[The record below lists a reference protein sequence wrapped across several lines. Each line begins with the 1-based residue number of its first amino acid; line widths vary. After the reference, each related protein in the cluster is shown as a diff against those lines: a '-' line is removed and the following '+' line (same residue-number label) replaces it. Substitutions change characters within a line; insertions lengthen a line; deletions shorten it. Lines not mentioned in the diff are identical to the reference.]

1 VHPNKAFAWPDQE
14 QLLAFITETVV
25 GHIFAST
32 TDGLMVAHA
41 PVIVAAP
48 DRLRFHLAKPNRL
61 VKHLDGASA
70 VISFMGTNAYQ
81 SADWYEAKDQV
92 PTWLYRAMEVEGI
105 VRQMDQEGLIAQ
117 VDALSA
123 QMEERLLPKKPW
135 TREKMPEGK
144 FASILP
150 FITGFEVEVTAMR
163 GTKKLN
169 QHKGA
174 EDVAAMIDG
183 QRTAGR
189 ADIVALVEA
198 AVAAR

>member
-1 VHPNKAFAWPDQE
+1 MHPNKAFSWPDQE

-32 TDGLMVAHA
+32 TDGLIVAHA

-61 VKHLDGASA
+61 VKHLGGATIL
-70 VISFMGTNAYQ
+70 ISFMGANAYQ
-81 SADWYEAKDQV
+81 SADWYAARDQV
-92 PTWLYRAMEVEGI
+92 PTWLYRAVEVEGI
-105 VRQMDQEGLIAQ
+105 VRQMDQQGLIAQ

-123 QMEERLLPKKPW
+123 QMEERLLPKTPW
-135 TREKMPEGK
+135 TRDKMPEGK
-144 FASILP
+144 FASMLP

-169 QHKGA
+169 QHKGEA
-174 EDVAAMIDG
+174 DIAAMIEG
-183 QRTAGR
+183 QRGSGR
-189 ADIVALVEA
+189 DEIVALIEA